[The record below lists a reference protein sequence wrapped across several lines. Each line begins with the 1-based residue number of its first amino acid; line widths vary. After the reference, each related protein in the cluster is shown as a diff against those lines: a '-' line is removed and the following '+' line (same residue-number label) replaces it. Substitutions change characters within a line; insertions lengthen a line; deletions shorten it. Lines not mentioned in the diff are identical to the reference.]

1 MQKNDNQTNIVI
13 IGSVNVDMIVQIP
26 HLPKAGETVIGGT
39 FTQANGGKGANQAV
53 AASRAGGKV
62 TFIACVGDD
71 TLGAELTQYFQQEGI
86 CTDFIFKEK
95 NVATGLA
102 LIMVDEKGTNS
113 IAVAS
118 GANARLG
125 RHHIDQVEQA
135 ISQADIVLLQLEI
148 PLETVIYAV
157 DLAKQMGKKVLL
169 NPAPAQKLPK
179 DSLSKIDILIPNE
192 IEAEMLTGL
201 KFEEEGNKIGE
212 LLLSLGI
219 GTVIITLGEKG
230 CYVIDHQSAKQIP
243 APQVKAIDTTAAGDV
258 FCGTL
263 AVGLAEHKTLAE
275 AVHFA
280 SASAAL
286 SVTRLGAQP
295 SAPYRKEI
303 ENFLEELVGE

>member
-1 MQKNDNQTNIVI
+1 
-13 IGSVNVDMIVQIP
+13 
-26 HLPKAGETVIGGT
+26 L
-39 FTQANGGKGANQAV
+39 
-53 AASRAGGKV
+53 
-62 TFIACVGDD
+62 
-71 TLGAELTQYFQQEGI
+71 
-86 CTDFIFKEK
+86 
-95 NVATGLA
+95 
-102 LIMVDEKGTNS
+102 
-113 IAVAS
+113 
-118 GANARLG
+118 
-125 RHHIDQVEQA
+125 
-135 ISQADIVLLQLEI
+135 
-148 PLETVIYAV
+148 
-157 DLAKQMGKKVLL
+157 
-169 NPAPAQKLPK
+169 
-179 DSLSKIDILIPNE
+179 LSKIDILIPNE

>member
-1 MQKNDNQTNIVI
+1 MNIVV
-13 IGSVNVDMIVQIP
+13 IGSINVDMTVQVP

-53 AASRAGGKV
+53 AASRAGGEV

-71 TLGAELTQYFQQEGI
+71 ALGAELTQYFQKEGI

-95 NVATGLA
+95 NVATGIA

-118 GANARLG
+118 GANAKLG
-125 RHHIDQVEQA
+125 SPHIDQARQA
-135 ISQADIVLLQLEI
+135 ILQADIVILQLEI

-157 DLAKQMGKKVLL
+157 DLAKQMGKKILL

-179 DSLSKIDILIPNE
+179 DLLSKIDILIPNE
-192 IEAEMLTGL
+192 IEAEMLTGVR
-201 KFEEEGNKIGE
+201 FEEGDRKTGE
-212 LLLSLGI
+212 LLLSFGV

-230 CYVIDHQSAKQIP
+230 CYLIDHQSAKQIP
-243 APQVKAIDTTAAGDV
+243 APKVKAIDTTAAGDI

-263 AVGLAEHKTLAE
+263 AVGLAEHKTLVE
-275 AVHFA
+275 AVRFA
-280 SASAAL
+280 IAASAL

>member
-1 MQKNDNQTNIVI
+1 LNNKVSDSSLNTNT
-13 IGSVNVDMIVQIP
+13 N
-26 HLPKAGETVIGGT
+26 LRK
-39 FTQANGGKGANQAV
+39 
-53 AASRAGGKV
+53 
-62 TFIACVGDD
+62 
-71 TLGAELTQYFQQEGI
+71 TLS
-86 CTDFIFKEK
+86 
-95 NVATGLA
+95 
-102 LIMVDEKGTNS
+102 NS

-135 ISQADIVLLQLEI
+135 ISRADIVLLQLEI